1 MPYILS
7 FVALLLLAFAGNRW
21 IRNQL
26 AKEDPVARRKGLI
39 QAALMLAFVVIILLT
54 VTGRLHWIGAV
65 IAASIPVVKYLL
77 SIALRLLP
85 FLGSRFRPSQTQNN
99 AAPTDSSKMTQ
110 ADALKV
116 LGLNESADRDAIIE
130 AHRQLMQKV
139 HPDRGGSDDLAARI
153 NQAKDTLLG

>member
-26 AKEDPVARRKGLI
+26 AKEDPVERRKGLI
-39 QAALMLAFVVIILLT
+39 QAVLILVFVIIVLLT
-54 VTGRLHWIGAV
+54 VTGRLHWIGAL
-65 IAASIPVVKYLL
+65 IAASIPAVKYLL

-85 FLGSRFRPSQTQNN
+85 FFGSRFKPSPTQSNP
-99 AAPTDSSKMTQ
+99 APADSGTMTH
-110 ADALKV
+110 ADALRV
-116 LGLNESADRDAIIE
+116 LGLSEGADKDAIIE

-153 NQAKDTLLG
+153 NQAKDILLG

>member
-7 FVALLLLAFAGNRW
+7 FVALLLLAYTGNRW

-26 AKEDPVARRKGLI
+26 AKEDPAARRKGLI
-39 QAALMLAFVVIILLT
+39 QAALLLAFVIILLLT
-54 VTGRLHWIGAV
+54 ATGRLHWIGAL
-65 IAASIPVVKYLL
+65 IAASIPVLKYLL

-85 FLGSRFRPSQTQNN
+85 FLGSRFTSPQAQNK
-99 AAPTDSSKMTQ
+99 AAPTDNGKMTRI
-110 ADALKV
+110 DALKV
-116 LGLNESADRDAIIE
+116 LGLDESADKDAIIG

>member
-1 MPYILS
+1 M
-7 FVALLLLAFAGNRW
+7 FLLAYASNRW

-26 AKEDPVARRKGLI
+26 AKEDPAERRRGLI
-39 QAALMLAFVVIILLT
+39 QAALLLAFVVIVLLT

-85 FLGSRFRPSQTQNN
+85 FLGARFRPTQAQNR
-99 AAPTDSSKMTQ
+99 AAPSNNGNMTRT
-110 ADALKV
+110 DALKV
-116 LGLNESADRDAIIE
+116 LGLDESADKDAIIDT
-130 AHRQLMQKV
+130 HRQLMQKV